1 MRKEMVTRGIDGTKA
16 TIKVINTATDEI
28 TTKDVVLSKDLT
40 GDAKKLNKAVVKTLE
55 EGEVLIR
62 IESAEVVHKLVGMD
76 MAKFLE
82 LAEELDIPCQART
95 NNAGSNDAGMIHRTR
110 RGARAAA
117 VSVPCRYI
125 HSPVSMASVSDAE
138 NAVKLIR
145 ALAKAMVESK

>member
-40 GDAKKLNKAVVKTLE
+40 GDEKKLNKAVVKTLE

-82 LAEELDIPCQART
+82 LAEELDPK
-95 NNAGSNDAGMIHRTR
+95 TR
-110 RGARAAA
+110 KVIAQ
-117 VSVPCRYI
+117 
-125 HSPVSMASVSDAE
+125 
-138 NAVKLIR
+138 N
-145 ALAKAMVESK
+145 

>member
-40 GDAKKLNKAVVKTLE
+40 DDAKKLNKAVVKTLE

-82 LAEELDIPCQART
+82 LAEELDPK
-95 NNAGSNDAGMIHRTR
+95 TR
-110 RGARAAA
+110 KVIAQ
-117 VSVPCRYI
+117 
-125 HSPVSMASVSDAE
+125 
-138 NAVKLIR
+138 N
-145 ALAKAMVESK
+145 

>member
-1 MRKEMVTRGIDGTKA
+1 MVTRGIDGTKA

-40 GDAKKLNKAVVKTLE
+40 GDVKKLNKAVVKTLE

-82 LAEELDIPCQART
+82 LAEELDPK
-95 NNAGSNDAGMIHRTR
+95 TR
-110 RGARAAA
+110 KVIAQ
-117 VSVPCRYI
+117 
-125 HSPVSMASVSDAE
+125 
-138 NAVKLIR
+138 N
-145 ALAKAMVESK
+145 